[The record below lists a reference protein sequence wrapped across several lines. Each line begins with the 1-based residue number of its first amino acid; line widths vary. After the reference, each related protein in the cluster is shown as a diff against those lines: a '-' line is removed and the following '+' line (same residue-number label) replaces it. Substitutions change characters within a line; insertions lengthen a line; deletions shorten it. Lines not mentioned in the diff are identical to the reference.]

1 MKKRKVLLSKCD
13 FHWLR
18 SYVIIVL
25 AIMIVFS
32 VYSAVIIS
40 QVKKDADENNRQ
52 FANYYH
58 TIMEESLQ
66 SIQDYSATLLFSD
79 NAKKLHMYRE
89 AEMADPM
96 ALSDAYDLVFNIRDF
111 VLINNMLEDIYV
123 YYPEIDH
130 IIGYNGCFHTYTYYK
145 SENVTPVPQ
154 HEAFQQWKNTVLD
167 NEHAGFF
174 TYSSPAG
181 QDSIYYQVNTDFGFN
196 NKPRVVVAKISK
208 ERLDAYFSEMLSN
221 ISYEFAGLVD
231 DNGNLYAQAGN
242 AEFYT
247 NQDGQYEYQN
257 SNHLICYEVKSDL
270 WPLTFVTVQNFATA
284 YKIVKTTGNILI
296 VGLIATLLVGVL
308 LAGFYA
314 SKNMQ
319 DVDKIVRRF
328 DSGDEGKLAR
338 NFEYIGTEIDKLIDK
353 NRQAIQA
360 VEQQEKMIGSFF
372 LQELLRRENVTEKDV
387 GRLCAMY
394 HISLENPL
402 FSLVIAWRQEGA
414 LNHDALL
421 DFADAA
427 ADDNFVVYW
436 APINQLAVFLCNYE
450 ARTKSPQ
457 GPVLEFAK
465 QMRSHCACQVEIS
478 PVMESAGG
486 IAEAWKQLR
495 KPFIPEISP
504 VVEKPA
510 VDDGLTILR
519 EFNDAIDRD
528 DLTTAIAIVPDL
540 NRKFLAGRNENLT
553 LCRRYTL
560 LGKLYEAYSTDSLR
574 LQTDELMELVRTSQW
589 EQKLITLLERI
600 DRDVNRKVDMRQVA
614 EIAKDMIDAEYSNP
628 QLGLQMIA
636 EHIGVSQSYLSRLFK
651 TKYSMSVIQ
660 YLNYVR
666 IEEAKQQMLAGK
678 ENLKVIAMNV
688 GFSSD
693 VSLIRVFK
701 KFENTTP
708 GNFRNRD

>member
-1 MKKRKVLLSKCD
+1 MKKGKSLLAKWGT
-13 FHWLR
+13 HWLR

-25 AIMIVFS
+25 AVLIVFS
-32 VYSAVIIS
+32 GYSAVIVS

-58 TIMEESLQ
+58 TIMEQSLK

-79 NAKKLHMYRE
+79 NAKKMHAYTND
-89 AEMADPM
+89 EMVRPE
-96 ALSDAYDLVFNIRDF
+96 ALSAAYDLVFNIRDF

-123 YYPEIDH
+123 YYPEIDY
-130 IIGYNGCFHTYTYYK
+130 IIGYNGCFQTYTYYK
-145 SENVTPVPQ
+145 SENVTPIPQ
-154 HEAFQQWKNTVLD
+154 HEAFELWKAKVLSG
-167 NEHAGFF
+167 ESAGFF

-196 NKPRVVVAKISK
+196 NKPRIVVAKISE
-208 ERLDAYFSEMLSN
+208 ERLNAYFSDMLSN

-231 DNGNLYAQAGN
+231 ENGNIYAQAGEN
-242 AEFYT
+242 ALYT
-247 NQDGQYEYQN
+247 DQSGRYLFQN
-257 SNHLICYEVKSDL
+257 VGHLICYEVKSDL
-270 WPLTFVTVQNFATA
+270 WPLTFVAVQNFATA

-296 VGLIATLLVGVL
+296 IGLIATLLVGIL

-314 SKNMQ
+314 RKNMQ
-319 DVDKIVRRF
+319 DVDKIVQRF
-328 DSGDEGKLAR
+328 DSGDEGKLTR
-338 NFEYIGTEIDKLIDK
+338 NFEYIGSEIDKLIDK

-372 LQELLRRENVTEKDV
+372 LQVLLRRENVTEKDV

-402 FSLVIAWRQEGA
+402 FSLVVAWNQEGV
-414 LNHDALL
+414 LDHETLL
-421 DFADAA
+421 EFVDYA

-465 QMRSHCACQVEIS
+465 QMRNRCGCQVEIS
-478 PVMESAGG
+478 PVMEATGE
-486 IAEAWKQLR
+486 IAEAWKQIK
-495 KPFIPEISP
+495 KPFLPEPGP
-504 VVEKPA
+504 VLEKPQ
-510 VDDGLTILR
+510 VDDGLTVLR

-528 DLTTAIAIVPDL
+528 DLTTAIAMVPEL
-540 NRKFLAGRNENLT
+540 NRKFIAGRNENLT

-560 LGKLYEAYSTDSLR
+560 LGKLYEAYNTDSMR
-574 LQTDELMELVRTSQW
+574 LQTDELMDLVRTDQW
-589 EQKLITLLERI
+589 EQKLIQLLERI